1 MQIGEVLVL
10 WVIFLVTQ
18 QLKSRYSNCT
28 WQYLAIFL
36 AQVIFLL
43 AVTAFAVW

>member
-1 MQIGEVLVL
+1 MQIGEVLLL
-10 WVIFLVTQ
+10 WVIFLATQ
-18 QLKSRYSNCT
+18 ELKSRYDNCT
-28 WQYLAIFL
+28 WQYLVIFL

>member
-1 MQIGEVLVL
+1 ML

-18 QLKSRYSNCT
+18 QLKSRYGNCT
-28 WQYLAIFL
+28 WQYLVIFL